1 MWIGLSAGA
10 YVLFFSGVL
19 GFLVQ
24 LKLALGGRN
33 VVAVFGMS
41 EAISS
46 DIGSPCFG
54 WGFLGFC
61 ISWELCTGVWV
72 VIGAI
77 SVVN

>member
-1 MWIGLSAGA
+1 M
-10 YVLFFSGVL
+10 
-19 GFLVQ
+19 Q

-54 WGFLGFC
+54 WGF
-61 ISWELCTGVWV
+61 SGVLSIV
-72 VIGAI
+72 GTVPCA
-77 SVVN
+77 S

>member
-1 MWIGLSAGA
+1 MHGRG
-10 YVLFFSGVL
+10 FR
-19 GFLVQ
+19 FLVQ

-33 VVAVFGMS
+33 VVAVFGVS